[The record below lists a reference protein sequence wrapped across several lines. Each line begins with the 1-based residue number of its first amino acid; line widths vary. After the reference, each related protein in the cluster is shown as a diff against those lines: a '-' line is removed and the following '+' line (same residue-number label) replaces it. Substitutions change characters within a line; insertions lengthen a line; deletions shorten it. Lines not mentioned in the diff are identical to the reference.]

1 MLDID
6 ENDLLT
12 QVVGDDKPMGQL
24 LRRYWHPIA
33 PSTELENEPT
43 KEITVFGEDLVLFKD
58 RKGRLGL
65 VARAC
70 AHRRFS
76 LVYGIPEDDGIR
88 CPYHGWKYD
97 AQGLC
102 IDQPFEEKVHPGS
115 RFKEKIKLTAYP
127 VQEMGG
133 LIFAYFGPDPAPLL
147 PRWEALEA
155 EGVRDIAI
163 AEIPCNWLQ
172 IQENSV
178 DPVHAEWLHEYYNT
192 YVRERNKGVRWD
204 ETAPRRRHFA
214 EKIKF
219 DEFEFGIMKKKV
231 SEGGSEEDD
240 EWRVGH
246 PMIFPNVLVAGNW
259 AWLTAQ
265 WRVPIDDVRTLHVT
279 YYLYR
284 PAPGTTVPAQEDVP
298 FRYVPVKDEGGKL
311 ISDFILNQDF
321 VAWATQGPVARR
333 ELESLGES
341 DTGIIMLRS
350 MLQDAIVTMQD
361 GGDPKNVFRDP
372 AKNVDLRWPLELA
385 GSTGRYTDL
394 KYYPHQAG
402 WSRDVDL
409 IQQAFDT
416 WKGTAVEER

>member
-1 MLDID
+1 
-6 ENDLLT
+6 
-12 QVVGDDKPMGQL
+12 MGQL
-24 LRRYWHPIA
+24 LRRYWQPIA
-33 PSTELENEPT
+33 PSAELEEEPT
-43 KEITVFGEDLVLFKD
+43 KEITVFGEELALFRD

-65 VARAC
+65 VTRRC

-76 LVYGIPEDDGIR
+76 LAYGIPEEDGIR

-97 AQGLC
+97 AQGNC

-115 RFKEKIKLTAYP
+115 RFKDKIKLTAYP

-133 LIFAYFGPDPAPLL
+133 LIFAYFGPEPAPLL

-155 EGVRDIAI
+155 EGIRDIAI

-178 DPVHAEWLHEYYNT
+178 DPVHAEWLHDYYNRH
-192 YVRERNKGVRWD
+192 VLERNEGIRWD
-204 ETAPRRRHFA
+204 ETTLRRNNVA

-219 DEFEFGIMKKKV
+219 DQFEFGIMKRKV

-240 EWRVGH
+240 QWRIGH
-246 PMIFPNVLVAGNW
+246 PMVFPNVLVSGNW
-259 AWLTAQ
+259 AWVTAQ

-284 PAPGTTVPAQEDVP
+284 PAPGATVPSQKDVP
-298 FRYVPVKDEGGKL
+298 FRYVQVQREDGRY

-321 VAWATQGPVARR
+321 VAWATQGPIARR

-341 DTGIIMLRS
+341 DTGIIMLRD
-350 MLQDAIVTMQD
+350 MLRSAIVTMQD
-361 GGDPKNVFRDP
+361 GGDPMNVFRDP
-372 AKNVDLRWPLELA
+372 AKNVDLRWPLERG
-385 GSTGRYTDL
+385 GSGGRYTDL
-394 KYYPHQAG
+394 KYIPHQEG
-402 WSRDVDL
+402 WSRDTDL

-416 WKGTAVEER
+416 WKGTEIETSELTSSV